1 MHTFM
6 FCQADPIRQVRFL
19 IQVFQ
24 LFVRAHFQT
33 FFFSSDTEQTS
44 AKGRYAIELWHKC
57 RHILKKR
64 IALLDKIFRNHEK
77 YSYGSRVSVLTTE
90 FKYR

>member
-1 MHTFM
+1 MPSRPDKTSKVPDSSISIVCTCAFSN
-6 FCQADPIRQVRFL
+6 
-19 IQVFQ
+19 
-24 LFVRAHFQT
+24 LFFP
-33 FFFSSDTEQTS
+33 SDTEQTS